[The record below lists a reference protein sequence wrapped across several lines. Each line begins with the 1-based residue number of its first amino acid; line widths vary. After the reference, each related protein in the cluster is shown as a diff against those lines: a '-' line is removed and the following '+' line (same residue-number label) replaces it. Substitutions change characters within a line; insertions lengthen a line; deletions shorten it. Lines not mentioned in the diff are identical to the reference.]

1 MESNMSDTVL
11 TPARRPNGLRH
22 TIEEN
27 RELVTIYGILLLF
40 IGVGALISP
49 DFRTPHNAFNV
60 LRQAVALGLVSIGQ
74 TVVILAAG
82 IDLSVGATISLVAVY
97 VSGLMA
103 GRPGLTVVVPIV
115 LLMVGVSLLIGFVNA
130 LIINELKVA
139 PFIATLGMGSVIQ
152 GLVLLYA
159 KHPVG
164 RISPGWDYLAEGMIG
179 PVPFPV
185 IFLILLVALTGLMLT
200 RTTLGRHITAT
211 GGDEVIARWSGI
223 RTRRIIFFAYMFC
236 SFAAALTGLFLTSRM
251 AIGDPQVGGLNYD
264 RFDLD
269 SIAAVLI
276 GGTRL
281 GGGKGSAVGTLGG
294 VLILSVLNNIFN
306 LVGVSSFYQWG
317 IKGFI
322 ILGAVTIY
330 TIRMPKK

>member
-1 MESNMSDTVL
+1 MSDVAL
-11 TPARRPNGLRH
+11 TSARRQNGLRH
-22 TIEEN
+22 MVEEH
-27 RELVTIYGILLLF
+27 RELFTIYGILLLF
-40 IGVGALISP
+40 IGVGALVSP
-49 DFRTPHNAFNV
+49 NFRTSQNAFNV
-60 LRQAVALGLVSIGQ
+60 LRQAVALGLVSVGQ

-97 VSGLMA
+97 VAGLME
-103 GRPGLTVVVPIV
+103 GRPGIIVVGPIV
-115 LLMVGVSLLIGFVNA
+115 LLMTGVTLVIGFVNA

-139 PFIATLGMGSVIQ
+139 PFIATLGMGSVVQ
-152 GLVLLYA
+152 GFVLLYA
-159 KHPVG
+159 KHPIG
-164 RISPGWDYLAEGMIG
+164 RISPGWNYFAEGMIG

-185 IFLILLVALTGLMLT
+185 IFLLLLVVITALLLT
-200 RTTLGRHITAT
+200 RTTLGQHITAT

-223 RTRRIIFFAYMFC
+223 RTKRVILFAYMFC
-236 SFAAALTGLFLTSRM
+236 SFTAALTGLFLTSRM

-281 GGGKGSAVGTLGG
+281 GGGKGNVVGTLGG

-306 LVGVSSFYQWG
+306 LVGVSTFYQWG

-330 TIRMPKK
+330 TIRTPGK